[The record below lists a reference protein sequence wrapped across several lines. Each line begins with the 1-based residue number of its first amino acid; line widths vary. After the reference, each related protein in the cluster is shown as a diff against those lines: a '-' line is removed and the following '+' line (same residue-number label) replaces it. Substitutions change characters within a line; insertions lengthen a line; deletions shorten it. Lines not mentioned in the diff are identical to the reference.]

1 MRPLPLCVASFPTP
15 RTKAGS
21 WGQSPASTHLP
32 PPLSPR
38 PHPSCA
44 GSPVLTVLTW
54 GSSGFWA
61 LLHPQVLR
69 AAGGTLS
76 LEEWSGPAP
85 AQAPAQGPLACG
97 SCCLPG
103 RSEEAAHH
111 RHSPPAPLP
120 TPWPS
125 CTALPTWQATRA
137 WGLPD
142 TPVTKGGDPSPNSS
156 RAGPRLGSWQTPPMG
171 PDSSGQS
178 ARAASSSAGSQ
189 AGRPSQYRC
198 SLAPARLGLRQSSCY
213 PRLPPR
219 VLQGAGLML
228 VPL

>member
-21 WGQSPASTHLP
+21 RGQSPASTRLR

-38 PHPSCA
+38 PHPWCA

-156 RAGPRLGSWQTPPMG
+156 RAGPRLGSWQTPRW
-171 PDSSGQS
+171 
-178 ARAASSSAGSQ
+178 ARTPRGSLPVLP
-189 AGRPSQYRC
+189 A
-198 SLAPARLGLRQSSCY
+198 ARLGPRQATPHSTAAPS
-213 PRLPPR
+213 LPPGW
-219 VLQGAGLML
+219 VSVKAAATQGFLLGFYRG
-228 VPL
+228 PG